1 MIAVTTIPLLTAFNK
16 SLMRF
21 RFLTGF
27 LHTIGIYRI
36 RQLPVPS
43 LFGSIQAAPADRSQE
58 PMLGRHRFAAASEM
72 VLDRLQKGSLVRL
85 SRGQF
90 QHRLHYAG
98 EQFVLP

>member
-1 MIAVTTIPLLTAFNK
+1 MNK
-16 SLMRF
+16 L
-21 RFLTGF
+21 G
-27 LHTIGIYRI
+27 
-36 RQLPVPS
+36 
-43 LFGSIQAAPADRSQE
+43 SQE